1 VLPYAH
7 LTVDGVPVAT
17 TGTHAAGHYSGDW
30 FTPSVAD
37 SRTGAA
43 YDNAAGKQL
52 ARVGAAARQRRGLTS
67 FTLSAG
73 HTGDL
78 SSRGTSC
85 RLRTIPPRRR
95 PRP

>member
-1 VLPYAH
+1 MVKSKMH
-7 LTVDGVPVAT
+7 G
-17 TGTHAAGHYSGDW
+17 AGHYSGDW
-30 FTPSVAD
+30 LLRPSPD

-43 YDNAAGKQL
+43 YDSAAGKQL

-67 FTLSAG
+67 FMLSAG

-78 SSRGTSC
+78 SSRGTTC
-85 RLRTIPPRRR
+85 PLMTIPPRRR